1 MGTQYIEQAMDNF
14 LSAYDMILL
23 MFDLSE
29 SRSFYELNKI
39 FDRMPKNH
47 ALPIQVLASKA
58 DLKHVEQFNLD
69 LVANNKYGDIGE
81 HLEQIGLYQHAQTWL
96 NQNNDSCDFPQL
108 FDDLFFIATNPH
120 FRRLKRMQM
129 DEEEQE
135 GIHWKT
141 ILKRTVTITAATTMV
156 VYGAYKLYKWFYSKT
171 AAQTTHS
178 TVAAART
185 RYRR

>member
-47 ALPIQVLASKA
+47 SLPIQVLASKA
-58 DLKHVEQFNLD
+58 DLKHVQQFDLD
-69 LVANNKYGDIGE
+69 KNVKYR
-81 HLEQIGLYQHAQTWL
+81 HLEQQLNDIGLYQYAQTWL
-96 NQNNDSCDFPQL
+96 NPSDSCDFPQL

-120 FRRLKRMQM
+120 FRRLKISKIQQTKSKNNL
-129 DEEEQE
+129 E
-135 GIHWKT
+135 WKT
-141 ILKRTVTITAATTMV
+141 VLKRTVTITAATTLV
-156 VYGAYKLYKWFYSKT
+156 LFGAYTVYKWLYPPPLYSNAVGT
-171 AAQTTHS
+171 QPRHH
-178 TVAAART
+178 